1 MQQPPSPPRD
11 RPGLN
16 PTWRR
21 IVASYALVL
30 AFFLLLWAISQPL
43 IGLGALAALA
53 SLVVVARRAARLR
66 RCFYNC
72 DALTLRPFGSVR
84 ITISQVEPSN

>member
-1 MQQPPSPPRD
+1 MEQPPSAPRD

-21 IVASYALVL
+21 IVAGYVLVL
-30 AFFLLLWAISQPL
+30 AFFLLLWTISHPL
-43 IGLGALAALA
+43 VGFSTLTALAGLF
-53 SLVVVARRAARLR
+53 VVARRAARLR
-66 RCFYNC
+66 HCFYTC

>member
-1 MQQPPSPPRD
+1 MQQPPSAPHE

-30 AFFLLLWAISQPL
+30 AFFLLLWTISQPL
-43 IGLGALAALA
+43 VGSVALTALAGL
-53 SLVVVARRAARLR
+53 SVGARRAAGLLS
-66 RCFYNC
+66 CFYNC
-72 DALTLRPFGSVR
+72 DALTLRPVGNVR
-84 ITISQVEPSN
+84 ITISQIENSN

>member
-1 MQQPPSPPRD
+1 MQQPPSAPRD

-21 IVASYALVL
+21 IVASYALLL
-30 AFFLLLWAISQPL
+30 AFFVLLWAISQPL
-43 IGLGALAALA
+43 VGLGVLAALGGLFA
-53 SLVVVARRAARLR
+53 GAKRAARLR
-66 RCFYNC
+66 RCFYTC

-84 ITISQVEPSN
+84 ITISQVESSN

>member
-1 MQQPPSPPRD
+1 MQQPPTIPRK

-30 AFFLLLWAISQPL
+30 AFFVLLWAISQPL
-43 IGLGALAALA
+43 VGLGTLAALAALF
-53 SLVVVARRAARLR
+53 VGARRAVRLR

-72 DALTLRPFGSVR
+72 DALTLRPFGSVH
-84 ITISQVEPSN
+84 ITISQVENSN